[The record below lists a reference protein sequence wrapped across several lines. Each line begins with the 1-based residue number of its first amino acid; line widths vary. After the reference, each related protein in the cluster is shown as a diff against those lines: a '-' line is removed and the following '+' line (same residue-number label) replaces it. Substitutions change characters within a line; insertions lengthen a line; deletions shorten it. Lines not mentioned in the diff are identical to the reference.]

1 MNEVAAYTPP
11 PRGVRLPPLRWL
23 AAIGVLSLALA
34 WAGIEITRQT
44 NGTAAIWL
52 ADGLVFA
59 VLSRTPRSEWLAYLV
74 MSFCAYF
81 AANILAGDDVLL
93 GLLLPAANIAGLF
106 PAALVLRMRWGGRHP
121 ELTRPHNLIPFC
133 LLGGGLAPAISATVA
148 TLILWLGYGAQPM
161 ATWRN
166 WYLSVALC
174 ILTIGPLLVGVRL
187 TSLRQLFSR
196 SARRN
201 TLVVLAVVAGTTT
214 LVFARHG
221 IDVTFLIFPA
231 LLLAAF
237 RLGFTGAAIAAF
249 LTVALGVG
257 LSSLGY
263 GPFAIGGDAPATEQV
278 QLLQIHLAVAI
289 LTTLP
294 LASALAERELLQRHW
309 HTAMEQARRANQAK
323 SEFLASM
330 SHELR
335 TPLNAVIGFAQ
346 LLLMGKAP
354 PAKQQ
359 EYAEYILRSGNHLL
373 DLVNDVLD
381 FAKIEAGDLRIAL
394 APVDV
399 GGLLGEFAST
409 MKPAA
414 FAKELAFSVTP
425 ADRPLPA
432 VIADRA
438 RLMQV
443 LLNLASNAIKYNRP
457 GGTVTVAATQAT
469 EGWLRIAV
477 ADSGIGIPV
486 SRLGEVFQPF
496 NRLGAEAGP
505 IEGTGIGLSICKH
518 LIDLMGG
525 RIGFSSVRGSGSEF
539 WVDLPV
545 AAAETARPPGKTQR
559 SRASNR

>member
-1 MNEVAAYTPP
+1 MNEAAAYTPP
-11 PRGVRLPPLRWL
+11 PPGVRLPPLRWL
-23 AAIGVLSLALA
+23 LAIGGLSLALA

-59 VLSRTPRSEWLAYLV
+59 VLARTPRSEWLAYLV
-74 MSFCAYF
+74 TSFCAYS
-81 AANILAGDDVLL
+81 AGNILAGDDVLL
-93 GLLLPAANIAGLF
+93 GLSLPAANIVGLF
-106 PAALVLRMRWGGRHP
+106 PAALILRVRWGRHP

-174 ILTIGPLLVGVRL
+174 ILTIGPLLIGVRL
-187 TSLRQLFSR
+187 LSLRQLFSR
-196 SARRN
+196 SARWN
-201 TLVVLAVVAGTTT
+201 TLTVLAIVTGTAL
-214 LVFARHG
+214 LVFTRHG
-221 IDVTFLIFPA
+221 ITFLIFPA

-249 LTVALGVG
+249 VTVALGVG
-257 LSSLGY
+257 LSSLGH
-263 GPFAIGGDAPATEQV
+263 GPFAIDGGVPTAEQV

-294 LASALAERELLQRHW
+294 VASALAERELLQRHW
-309 HTAMEQARRANQAK
+309 HAAMEQARRANQAK

-354 PAKQQ
+354 PAKQH

-373 DLVNDVLD
+373 DLINDVLD

-399 GGLLGEFAST
+399 DELLGEFAST

-414 FAKELAFSVTP
+414 AAKELAFSVTS
-425 ADRPLPA
+425 ADRPRTA

-457 GGTVTVAATQAT
+457 GGSVAVAVTQTT

-518 LIDLMGG
+518 LTDLMGG

-539 WVDLPV
+539 WVELPV
-545 AAAETARPPGKTQR
+545 TAAEVARQPRQVSR
-559 SRASNR
+559 SRASES